1 MTAVD
6 AEAGVVSSVNRALR
20 LLEALTNGPLGVTEL
35 AHRIGSSKATAF
47 RLARTLHL
55 AGYVVQLD
63 DSRYRLGPRCLMLAA
78 SSFGGIDLR
87 RDLRWAEEE
96 LNQRTQET
104 ALLTVVAGREAVCI
118 DSIPS
123 QRSVVSVATVGAVWP
138 LHASSPGLA
147 VLADDPALRDKYL
160 AKPLSRHTEKTITDP
175 DELRRVLDDVT
186 ARGYAVNTE
195 YWRDDVCAV
204 GAVVHDATG
213 IAVAALSVVL
223 PQFRLEESGVEAL
236 GSLVV
241 DVARRASE
249 RLGWRPAHS
258 MVSAT

>member
-1 MTAVD
+1 MRVMD
-6 AEAGVVSSVNRALR
+6 ADAGVVSSVSRALK

-47 RLARTLHL
+47 RLARTLQVG
-55 AGYVVQLD
+55 GYVVQLD

-78 SSFGGIDLR
+78 SSFGSIDLR

-96 LNQRTQET
+96 LNERTQET
-104 ALLTVVAGREAVCI
+104 ALLAVVAVREAVCI

-138 LHASSPGLA
+138 LHASAPGLA
-147 VLADDPALRDKYL
+147 FLADDLALRDKYL
-160 AKPLSRHTEKTITDP
+160 AEPLSRHTDKTITDP
-175 DELRRVLDDVT
+175 EELRRVLDDVR
-186 ARGYAVNTE
+186 ARGYAVNAE

-213 IAVAALSVVL
+213 SAVAALSVVL
-223 PQFRLEESGVEAL
+223 PQFRLVETGVEEL

-241 DVARRASE
+241 DVAGRASQ
-249 RLGWRPAHS
+249 RLGWRPDAS
-258 MVSAT
+258 LSPAT